1 MQFWSKGLG
10 RRTISL
16 RLVNGDSV
24 KSGDLLYVRG
34 STEEPV
40 VWDYAM
46 MLASTDL
53 VEFVTLLRDPAIAK
67 FLYRSPRRWHIY
79 LALGIGGFRFLGL
92 LIAQTVRRMF
102 SSSQPPEP
110 TIVIPPPSDRSARGA
125 GAPRSG
131 PRRRLG
137 ISADTSPDPDEFL
150 LDDTLELDDTLDEVP
165 ADAME

>member
-16 RLVNGDSV
+16 RLRNGDSV

-46 MLASTDL
+46 MLASSDL
-53 VEFVTLLRDPAIAK
+53 IEFVTLLRHPAIAK

-79 LALGIGGFRFLGL
+79 LALVIGAFRFLGL
-92 LIAQTVRRMF
+92 LIAQSVRQLF
-102 SSSQPPEP
+102 PSSQPPEP
-110 TIVIPPPSDRSARGA
+110 TIVIPPPSDRSTRGA
-125 GAPRSG
+125 GTPRSG

-137 ISADTSPDPDEFL
+137 TITDTSPDLEDLL
-150 LDDTLELDDTLDEVP
+150 LDDTLAEVP
-165 ADAME
+165 ADAVE